1 MFNVNKCKQFL
12 FSFQRQMYQFIS
24 KLRIRNFKQIVNR
37 ILRMCEFVFF
47 FISRSV
53 KSVTRM
59 HIHHRGRNNTFGRF
73 ITHDLHI
80 KPRTYFS
87 WTRTCSVNTALAS
100 CAARVIMTNGH
111 WKQLIWIFWQE
122 NGLRSEFWSPT
133 EWI

>member
-1 MFNVNKCKQFL
+1 MSFKNYYKRKFLMFNVNKCKQFL

-24 KLRIRNFKQIVNR
+24 KLQTDCKQNTTHVR
-37 ILRMCEFVFF
+37 VCFFF

-111 WKQLIWIFWQE
+111 
-122 NGLRSEFWSPT
+122 
-133 EWI
+133 